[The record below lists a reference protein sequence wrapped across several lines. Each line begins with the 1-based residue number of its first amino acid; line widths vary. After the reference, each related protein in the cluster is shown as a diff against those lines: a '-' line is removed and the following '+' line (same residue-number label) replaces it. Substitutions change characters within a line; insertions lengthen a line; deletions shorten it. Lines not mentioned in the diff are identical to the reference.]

1 MADNPYVNKVV
12 YGSDT
17 LIDISDTTA
26 TSEDVLNGKYFYS
39 ADGAKVQGVAVS
51 GVTDVEVNGS
61 SVVTNGIAE
70 VTVPENTSDL
80 NNDSGYITGMYIGA
94 YGKSTFNEILE
105 AYLAKKVVY
114 CRASSSSNPASG
126 SQTRMAFLAYVNN
139 ETNPTEFE
147 FQYYRSVSSHTASQ
161 QGDQVYVYKLN
172 KTNGWSVT
180 VREAGTKLV
189 VSTGLSTTYT
199 TGTSAQNTV
208 KVKLKSETS
217 LGTIGTT
224 EGLYPVGVDSNGQL
238 CVLISNE

>member
-39 ADGAKVQGVAVS
+39 ADGAKVQGVAVN
-51 GVTDVEVNGS
+51 GVTDVEVNGT
-61 SVVTNGIAE
+61 SVVANGIAE

-105 AYLAKKVVY
+105 AYLANKVVY

-147 FQYYRSVSSHTASQ
+147 FQYYRSVSAHSDSQ
-161 QGDQVYVYKLN
+161 QGDQVYVYKLD
-172 KTNGWSVT
+172 KTAGWTVT
-180 VREAGTKLV
+180 ARNAFTKIEV
-189 VSTGLSTTYT
+189 GTGLT
-199 TGTSAQNTV
+199 
-208 KVKLKSETS
+208 KS
-217 LGTIGTT
+217 
-224 EGLYPVGVDSNGQL
+224 YSNG
-238 CVLISNE
+238 VLTISLA

>member
-39 ADGAKVQGVAVS
+39 ANGAKIQGVAVS
-51 GVTDVEVNGS
+51 GVTDVEVNGT

-94 YGKSTFNEILE
+94 YSKSTFNEILE
-105 AYLAKKVVY
+105 AYLANKVVY
-114 CRASSSSNPASG
+114 CRASSGSNPASG

-147 FQYYRSVSSHTASQ
+147 FQYYRSVATHTDSQ

-172 KTNGWSVT
+172 KSSGWSVT
-180 VREAGTKLV
+180 VRSTFTKIVAGTGLT
-189 VSTGLSTTYT
+189 STYS
-199 TGTSAQNTV
+199 N
-208 KVKLKSETS
+208 
-217 LGTIGTT
+217 GTIT
-224 EGLYPVGVDSNGQL
+224 
-238 CVLISNE
+238 ISLSS

>member
-39 ADGAKVQGVAVS
+39 ANGAKIQGVAVS
-51 GVTDVEVNGS
+51 GVTDVEVNGT

-105 AYLAKKVVY
+105 AYLANKVVY
-114 CRASSSSNPASG
+114 CRASSGSNPASG

-147 FQYYRSVSSHTASQ
+147 FQYYRSVATHTDSQ
-161 QGDQVYVYKLN
+161 QGDQVYIYKLN
-172 KTNGWSVT
+172 KSSGWSVT
-180 VREAGTKLV
+180 VRSTFTKIVAGTGLT
-189 VSTGLSTTYT
+189 STYS
-199 TGTSAQNTV
+199 N
-208 KVKLKSETS
+208 
-217 LGTIGTT
+217 GTIT
-224 EGLYPVGVDSNGQL
+224 
-238 CVLISNE
+238 ISLSS